1 MSEFLETYNLPR
13 LSHEE
18 TENMYSPFT
27 SKEFESV
34 IEDLTKK
41 SPGPDG
47 LTATMKLQGAYSLE
61 GTL

>member
-1 MSEFLETYNLPR
+1 MKKNL
-13 LSHEE
+13 SII
-18 TENMYSPFT
+18 